1 MRPAISNKIFN
12 VAYVALRRKSL
23 PTPGIPDNPDTLQQ
37 AGDIPALVQSY
48 SPGGANVTTI

>member
-1 MRPAISNKIFN
+1 MRPSISNKIFN

>member
-1 MRPAISNKIFN
+1 MRPSISNKIFN

-37 AGDIPALVQSY
+37 AGDIPALVQLY